1 MMESRIRKG
10 CQADLDAMREQI
22 AAALHPAVVVPGY
35 DEIAHAETEQI
46 VASVESAFR
55 QAVSD
60 PRQVVLVAEQDGRAC
75 GFLIL
80 DGADALAELRWIVML
95 PGHLG
100 TGEARRLLE
109 AGLSRL
115 GQGRSVGLVVTVYN
129 ERAIRFFRQ
138 FGFRS
143 VAGGASAGRVLR
155 MRRAAVLRAAG

>member
-1 MMESRIRKG
+1 
-10 CQADLDAMREQI
+10 MRERI
-22 AAALHPAVVVPGY
+22 AAALHPAVVVPGF

-60 PRQVVLVAEQDGRAC
+60 PRQIVLVAEEDARAC
-75 GFLIL
+75 GFLII
-80 DGADALAELRWIVML
+80 DGCDGLAELRWIVML

-100 TGEARRLLE
+100 TGSAHRLME
-109 AGLSRL
+109 AGLAEA
-115 GQGRSVGLVVTVYN
+115 GRGRPVSLVVTIYN

-138 FGFRS
+138 FGFET

-155 MRRAAVLRAAG
+155 MRRPPVLRAVG